1 MAKLQD
7 YEIEAQ
13 YQDMLNES
21 YGTVM
26 VAGME
31 YDTSRAL
38 YELDPIAYRV
48 GLSDY
53 AGYTECNDCNEML
66 SDCKCE
72 EE

>member
-7 YEIEAQ
+7 YEIEQQ
-13 YQDMLNES
+13 YKEMLDEC
-21 YGTVM
+21 YGVITI
-26 VAGME
+26 AGME
-31 YDTSRAL
+31 YDTSYAL
-38 YELDPIAYRV
+38 QELDPIAYRV

-53 AGYTECNDCNEML
+53 AGTTECNDCNEML

>member
-1 MAKLQD
+1 MPKLQD
-7 YEIEAQ
+7 YEIEEQ
-13 YQDMLNES
+13 YKNMLDDC

-26 VAGME
+26 IAGME
-31 YDTSRAL
+31 YDTSRAF

-53 AGYTECNDCNEML
+53 EASTECNDCDEML
-66 SDCKCE
+66 SDCTCE

>member
-13 YQDMLNES
+13 YQDMLDES
-21 YGTVM
+21 NKPIM
-26 VAGME
+26 IAGVE
-31 YDTSRAL
+31 RDYSRVL
-38 YELDPIAYRV
+38 YEVDPIAYRV

-53 AGYTECNDCNEML
+53 SATFECGDCNKVLE
-66 SDCKCE
+66 DCICE